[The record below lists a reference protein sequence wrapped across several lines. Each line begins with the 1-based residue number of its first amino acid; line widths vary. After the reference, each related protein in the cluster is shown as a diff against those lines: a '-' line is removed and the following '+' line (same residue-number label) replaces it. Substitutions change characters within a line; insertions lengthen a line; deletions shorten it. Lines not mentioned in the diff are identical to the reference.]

1 MAVKVK
7 KATGDEK
14 LVVNQIIIK
23 APNRATSNIGTWRNA
38 NTNADKGKV
47 KAIYDLFE
55 DLMLDGILSNAI
67 TKRIDAIKLAE
78 LTFQDANGEE
88 NEQMIQL
95 IDSPGFEQLLDT
107 IMQVR
112 FWGRAGGEFNF
123 NIENGFE
130 FEPLPFKHIK
140 LENKSILINDSD
152 ESGVPYEGDDHLLI
166 LGKPRQFGLLMKA
179 APFAIWKRGGF
190 GDWAEWLEIFG
201 MPQRIG
207 KYNANDPQSKQ
218 LLEEAF
224 EKAGSA
230 PWVVVPK
237 ESEITQT
244 NLIGNSTGGA
254 HNDFVAQCNVEML
267 VTILGQ
273 IMTTLDGSSLSQS
286 KTHMEVLGD
295 ITKADM
301 KYVQRVLN
309 HFVKPILEKRGF
321 PVSGGSFI
329 FPESPEALT
338 VEEIVKLADIIE
350 IPSYFIHDRYGIPV
364 AADGETVARKASPTG
379 GVSINRVAGQP
390 ADPGEPIENSESNFF
405 KQLWNFFASAP
416 GSGATFETPIKLAD
430 DSLTDRIIQHAVGGV
445 SFHPDLFEFIRL
457 NLLTALDAKA
467 VKLADLGFT
476 YSYESDAF
484 RTAQE
489 LNIFHFSAAKDIAEI
504 QQLNELY
511 RKSKTFDE
519 FYKLASEKVNVFN
532 KVWQRT
538 EYQSATLISEAT
550 STYNRLKSKT
560 NIFPYWKYKTV
571 GDSKVRDEHRKL
583 NGLILHHTDPRWNK
597 IFPPNGWKCRCYVVG
612 VMAHEV
618 EGVDIAANQK
628 AFDEYLEST
637 DFATAKA
644 NGFGVNRAVSANI
657 FAENQ
662 MYIAK
667 FKDQSSKW
675 LKDVNYRT
683 YNLGSFEA
691 NRKNAGEMLTRFQG
705 GLNELEKL
713 LKTENGRTFATDYQ
727 GRSIALDVEKWKRI
741 HASQLNERLQYTNA
755 ALAALKAPDE
765 VWVNAQQEVY
775 RLTEKLVQKATA
787 ARKAVPV
794 NKLSQYVF
802 LKYYKDETICVI
814 ANIHEGNVYEV
825 VTWFPVVENAANAA
839 KFRSGLLIKSPKP

>member
-14 LVVNQIIIK
+14 LVVNQIIVK
-23 APNRATSNIGTWRNA
+23 APQRTTSDISTWRTA
-38 NTNADKGKV
+38 LKSADLGRV
-47 KAIYDLFE
+47 YRLFDNFE
-55 DLMLDGILSNAI
+55 DLLIDGVLSNAI
-67 TKRIDAIKLAE
+67 GKRIGAIKLAE
-78 LTFQDANGEE
+78 LTFQDANGEQVDE
-88 NEQMIQL
+88 IIKMI
-95 IDSPGFEQLLDT
+95 DTPGFEDLLDT
-107 IMQVR
+107 IMQKL

-123 NIENGFE
+123 NVSNGFE
-130 FEPLPFKHIK
+130 FEPIPPKHIK
-140 LENKSILINDSD
+140 IETKSILVHPVDDYGIS
-152 ESGVPYEGDDHLLI
+152 YENDDHLLI
-166 LGKPRQFGLLMKA
+166 LGKPRDYGLLLKA
-179 APFAIWKRGGF
+179 TPFAIWKRGGF
-190 GDWAEWLEIFG
+190 GDWAEWLEVFG
-201 MPQRIG
+201 MPKRIG
-207 KYNANDPQSKQ
+207 KYNANDPQTKD
-218 LLEEAF
+218 LLEKAF
-224 EKAGSA
+224 ETAGSA
-230 PWVVVPK
+230 PYMVVPK
-237 ESEITQT
+237 EAEIDQQ
-244 NLIGNSTGGA
+244 NESNSSNGA
-254 HNDFVAQCNVEML
+254 SFKEFRDACNEEML
-267 VTILGQ
+267 ITVLGQ
-273 IMTTLDGSSLSQS
+273 IMTTLDGASLSQS
-286 KTHMEVLGD
+286 KTHLEVLSD

-301 KYVQRVLN
+301 KYVQSVLN
-309 HFVKPILEKRGF
+309 YYVKPILEKRGF

-338 VEEIVKLADIIE
+338 VEEIVKLSEIIE
-350 IPSYFIHDRYGIPV
+350 IPTYFIHDRYGIPV

-379 GVSINRVAGQP
+379 GIAINRVAGQP
-390 ADPGEPIENSESNFF
+390 AEPGEPIENNESNFF

-445 SFHPDLFEFIRL
+445 SFHPDLFDFIRL

-511 RKSKTFDE
+511 RKSKSFDE
-519 FYKLASEKVNVFN
+519 FYKLATEKVNVFN

-618 EGVDIAANQK
+618 EGVDIAETQK
-628 AFDEYLEST
+628 AFDDYLEST
-637 DFATAKA
+637 DFANAKA

-675 LKDVNYRT
+675 LKNVNYRT

-727 GRSIALDVEKWKRI
+727 GRNIALDVEKWKRI
-741 HASQLNERLQYTNA
+741 HATQLNERLQYTNA

-765 VWVNAQQEVY
+765 VWINAQQEVY
-775 RLTEKLVQKATA
+775 RLTDKLIQKANT

-794 NKLSQYVF
+794 NRLSQYVF

-814 ANIHEGNVYEV
+814 ANIREGNVYEV